1 MDSRMMDYLCCP
13 ACKAELELESKKAN
27 GSEILS
33 GYAVCRTCDKNYEI
47 GYGLPNLVS
56 PDAKELPE
64 IDTKFRKQYEQ
75 IAASY
80 DRTVRLMLLLFGIW
94 EPWARKQNFVR
105 PLQLKKGDS
114 VLEVSA
120 GTGSNLPIIAK
131 QIGEEGSLFA
141 LDLSPGMLT
150 VARDKV
156 KRKGIR
162 VNFAL
167 GNAAYLPYKDN
178 SFDSVLHF
186 GGINT
191 FGEKDKA
198 IAEMVRVAKPGA
210 RVVIGDEG
218 LAPGKE
224 NTRLGRWLLKQNKL
238 YAHKP
243 PKELVPDN
251 VNDFRIRWIWRGA
264 FYVMEMSKGQ
274 EQI

>member
-1 MDSRMMDYLCCP
+1 MMDYLCCP

-33 GYAVCRTCDKNYEI
+33 GYAVCRTCDNNYEI

-56 PDAKELPE
+56 PDPKELPE
-64 IDTKFRKQYEQ
+64 IDTKFRKQYEHV
-75 IAASY
+75 ASSY
-80 DRTVRLMLLLFGIW
+80 DRTLRVMLLLFGVW
-94 EPWARKQNFVR
+94 EPWSRKRNFVA
-105 PLQLKKGDS
+105 PLDLTPGDR

-131 QIGEEGSLFA
+131 QIGEEGQLFA

-150 VARDKV
+150 VARNKV
-156 KRKGIR
+156 EKKGIK
-162 VNFAL
+162 VDFAL
-167 GNAAYLPYKDN
+167 GNAAYLPYRE
-178 SFDSVLHF
+178 SVFDAVLHF

-191 FGEKDKA
+191 FGEKKKA
-198 IAEMVRVAKPGA
+198 VTEMLRVAKSGA
-210 RVVIGDEG
+210 KIVIGDEG

-251 VNDFRIRWIWRGA
+251 VKDFRIRWIWRGA
-264 FYVMEMSKGQ
+264 FYVMEFRKK
-274 EQI
+274 